1 MTYRELM
8 DLGME
13 KLSGST
19 VLVLDEEDVQSDCWW
34 LFSAACQMD
43 RPQFLFRKNESALKE
58 ECTLFLEWIQRR
70 MSGEPVAYILGEW
83 EFMGL
88 PFKTTP
94 AVLIPRQ
101 DTETLVEAAIEKVAQ
116 MIREKE
122 LKQFRILDMCTGSG
136 CILISLMVYLK
147 KQFPS
152 VELIGTA
159 VDLSEEALN
168 IAHQNA
174 SINHVSI
181 EFLKG
186 NMFEALQDKERH
198 YDLIVS
204 NPPYID
210 APQMKTLPVDV
221 ARFEPE
227 MALAGGEDG
236 LCFYRILAEKS
247 AAYLA
252 EGGSFFWEIGEEQAD
267 STKHLI
273 ENEKELQ
280 YIQCLKDYGGNDRV
294 VEGERR

>member
-34 LFSAACQMD
+34 LFSAACHMD
-43 RPQFLFRKNESALKE
+43 RPGFFLKKNELALE
-58 ECTLFLEWIQRR
+58 EEGTLFLEWIRR
-70 MSGEPVAYILGEW
+70 RRDGEPVAYILGEW

-88 PFKTTP
+88 PFKTTS

-101 DTETLVEAAIEKVAQ
+101 DTETLVEAAIERAAQ
-116 MIREKE
+116 MIREQD

-152 VELIGTA
+152 IELIGTA

-168 IAHQNA
+168 VAHQNA

-186 NMFEALQDKERH
+186 NMFEALQDKERQ

-221 ARFEPE
+221 AHFEPE

-252 EGGSFFWEIGEEQAD
+252 EGGYFFWEIGEEQAD
-267 STKHLI
+267 STKQLI
-273 ENEKELQ
+273 EKENGI
-280 YIQCLKDYGGNDRV
+280 YFIQCLKDYGGNDRV